1 MLEESLI
8 PTYDPVFLKYGEMV
22 YSREFIANLRDDIL
36 NNGNDY
42 DLIPQEGF
50 QELVCLNDADVLI
63 VGGKRGAGKLQS
75 INNLVVTPFG
85 MRRLGDLTV
94 GSIISDPITGGMQ
107 RVLQIFEHPNKD
119 IYRVFFSDG
128 THTEC
133 GLEHLWLIKRTN
145 FQRKSRAINGY
156 GQEADWTIWTFEQIK
171 EFLDKQERG
180 EFKNKQKNNLLIPL
194 CAPVKFTKSGNSVR
208 KTDIDPYVIGALIGD
223 GCLVDSVRTKEIS
236 AEITTMDYEVVEQ
249 IINAGVEVVRVHQ
262 KEGNKSKQ
270 YALKS
275 AKLEESLRLC
285 RLIGHKA
292 NSKFIPTC
300 YKWGTI
306 EERYAFIQGMMDTD
320 GYIDEEGRCSYNT
333 VSEELANDFRFVIQ
347 SLGGTVTITKKK
359 AGYKDENGVFVE
371 CQPSYECYIRIA
383 DTHKLFRLP
392 RRLERCKPF
401 NGGVSERCRRIT
413 HYEYVGKEDARCIT
427 VSGRDRL
434 YMTNDFIVT
443 HNSFVMELAPLRFV
457 DNPLFTVNGYR
468 KEEDDIMR
476 GLWNTSK
483 KIYSNI
489 ATMKES
495 TFRWVFPSGAVST
508 YEHLQNEKEIDR
520 RFRGV
525 EIPFIIVD
533 EVTQISFET
542 FFTLLASNRNS
553 LGIKNQFIGSCNP
566 VGPKHWL
573 HQFIKWY
580 IDEDTKEIIP
590 ERDGKTRYF
599 YKYGKHISEIY
610 WGNTKEE
617 VYEKAKDKID
627 LIFDE
632 TLRQQG
638 LSPLN
643 LINSLC
649 FIGGDYASNK
659 IFIKKDTS
667 YLGNLAQQGGEQ
679 SIKDIK
685 GIWDDYGESESIFS
699 NEDWE
704 EMYTNTYQTDGIRTA
719 VADVALTRDALT
731 IGAFEGNHLFAI
743 EYIKDVGSQTAI
755 TIIKKFLDKH
765 HIPMR
770 NFAFDSDGVGNY
782 LKEPCKVGK
791 GGAYAFNNNSASS
804 DSAIWYNQK
813 AECAEK
819 FAIRI
824 KERGFSIDKDLL
836 DKKMDGKTLR
846 EHLDEQKSVI
856 RRKETTNGKYQL
868 IGKPE
873 MKKLLGG
880 KRSPDIIEMIIMHE
894 HFNINKPKGDF
905 KGLKFFNR

>member
-50 QELVCLNDADVLI
+50 QENVCLNDADVLI
-63 VGGKRGAGKLQS
+63 VGGRRGGGKAMS
-75 INNLVVTPFG
+75 INELVVTPFG
-85 MRRLGDLTV
+85 LRRLGDLNI
-94 GSIISDPITGGMQ
+94 GDIITDPVTGGMQ
-107 RVLQIFEHPNKD
+107 RVIRTYEHPNID
-119 IYRVFFSDG
+119 LYRIHFSDG
-128 THTEC
+128 VSVTC
-133 GLEHLWLIKRTN
+133 CADHLWKIKRTN
-145 FQRKSRAINGY
+145 YSRKTRRINGT
-156 GQEADWTIWTFEQIK
+156 GQEADWRIWTFSQIK
-171 EFLDKQERG
+171 TFLDRQERG
-180 EFKNKQKNNLLIPL
+180 EFKTKQKNNLLIPL
-194 CAPVKFTKSGNSVR
+194 CAPIKFTKSGPAMVR
-208 KTDIDPYVIGALIGD
+208 PELDPYIIGALLGN
-223 GCLVDSVRTKEIS
+223 GCLTTDYITYSAHNDDTIVEFEKAGFDMSHYRYTSENGRDYRFIKEDRDKIVPWL
-236 AEITTMDYEVVEQ
+236 EKWKLI
-249 IINAGVEVVRVHQ
+249 G
-262 KEGNKSKQ
+262 
-270 YALKS
+270 KS
-275 AKLEESLRLC
+275 AIDK
-285 RLIGHKA
+285 H
-292 NSKFIPTC
+292 IPTC
-300 YKWGTI
+300 YKWATV
-306 EERYAFIQGMMDTD
+306 EERYALIQGMMDTD
-320 GYIDEEGRCSYNT
+320 GYIDESGKCYYTTISKQ
-333 VSEELANDFRFVIQ
+333 LAEDFRFVIQ
-347 SLGGTVTITKKK
+347 SLGGTVTINEKN
-359 AGYKDENGVFVE
+359 AGYKDAEGNYIA
-371 CQPSYECYIRIA
+371 CNIAYECYVRYP
-383 DTHKLFRLP
+383 DTTKLFRLQ
-392 RRLERCKPF
+392 RKLDRCKPY
-401 NGGVSERCRRIT
+401 NGGASSVHRRIT
-413 HYEYVGKEDARCIT
+413 HYEYIGKGDARCIS
-427 VSGRDRL
+427 VDSCHQL
-434 YMTNDFIVT
+434 YACDNFIVT

-468 KEEDDIMR
+468 KEEDDIKR

-483 KIYSNI
+483 KIYSKI
-489 ATMKES
+489 ATPKES
-495 TFRWVFPSGAVST
+495 TFRWVFPSGATST
-508 YEHLQNEKEIDR
+508 YEHLQNENEIDR

-525 EIPFIIVD
+525 EIPFIIID
-533 EVTQISFET
+533 ELTQISFNT
-542 FFTLLASNRNS
+542 FFTMLASNRNS

-573 HQFIKWY
+573 HQFISWY
-580 IDEDTKEIIP
+580 IDPETKEIIP
-590 ERDGKTRYF
+590 ERNNKIRYF

-627 LIFDE
+627 LVFDE
-632 TLRQQG
+632 ALREQG
-638 LSPLN
+638 LSPLS

-649 FIGGDYASNK
+649 FIEGDYASNK
-659 IFIKKDTS
+659 IFIKKDSS